1 MNPSEHFYNSIA
13 NLIKL
18 NPHWIPATVDAVQT
32 STSAAWEKQDIRQR
46 GAGQHRKLVNTVI
59 PQWGNLFG
67 IAVVDEKGRM
77 SVIPTSSWFPS
88 YEGIFFSN
96 LSDEERVEKIYQ
108 AAVSQLRCIYIR
120 SLEANGVKLER
131 HREGIATDAGEVDD
145 TEQVREQ
152 SQKPVATVPA
162 RRKIKPDEQPMEPS
176 NCGSSSTKRK
186 RLLIGISHFGMV
198 SIDGSAAHA
207 TISRA
212 VFCNVGKETSIRY
225 REVG

>member
-1 MNPSEHFYNSIA
+1 
-13 NLIKL
+13 
-18 NPHWIPATVDAVQT
+18 
-32 STSAAWEKQDIRQR
+32 
-46 GAGQHRKLVNTVI
+46 
-59 PQWGNLFG
+59 
-67 IAVVDEKGRM
+67 M
-77 SVIPTSSWFPS
+77 SVIPNSSWFPS

-96 LSDEERVEKIYQ
+96 LSEEERVEKIYQ

-186 RLLIGISHFGMV
+186 RLLVGISHFGMV

-212 VFCNVGKETSIRY
+212 VGGFCNVGKETSIRY